1 MPLNPPFSDWRGR
14 TVWIVG
20 ASAGIGAALA
30 RELLA
35 RGAQVALSARNEA
48 ALREVAAERP
58 EAAFVAPLDV
68 TVPSSIES
76 ARDRILERFGCV
88 DLAVAVA
95 GDYVPMRAEDFDA
108 VAAQR
113 IVSTN
118 LGGVLNL
125 LGAVLPGWIARGR
138 GGIAIV
144 ASVAGYSGL
153 PRALAYGPTKAALIN
168 LAEALYLE
176 LAPRGLQA
184 YLVCPGFVRTRLTA
198 QNEFSMPDLIDADA
212 AAREIV
218 RGIEA
223 GRFDIAFPWRF
234 TRILKL
240 LRLLPYGWYF
250 ALVRRRTGA

>member
-1 MPLNPPFSDWRGR
+1 MPLNPPLSDWRGR

-20 ASAGIGAALA
+20 ASAGIGAELA

-35 RGAQVALSARNEA
+35 RGANVALSARNEA
-48 ALREVAAERP
+48 ALREVAGAKP
-58 EAAFVAPLDV
+58 EAALVAPLDV
-68 TVPSSIES
+68 TVPASIEA
-76 ARDRILERFGCV
+76 ARDRIVERFGGI

-95 GDYVPMRAEDFDA
+95 GDYVPMRADDFDA
-108 VAAQR
+108 AAAQR
-113 IVSTN
+113 LMAIN

-125 LGAVLPGWIARGR
+125 LGAVLPGWLARGR

-144 ASVAGYSGL
+144 ASVAGYRGL

-168 LAEALYLE
+168 LAETLYLD
-176 LAPRGLQA
+176 LAPRGLQT

-198 QNEFSMPDLIDADA
+198 QNEFAMPDLIDADA

-218 RGIEA
+218 RGIES
-223 GRFDIAFPWRF
+223 GCFEIAFPWRF
-234 TRILKL
+234 SRILKV
-240 LRLLPYGWYF
+240 LRVLPYRWYF